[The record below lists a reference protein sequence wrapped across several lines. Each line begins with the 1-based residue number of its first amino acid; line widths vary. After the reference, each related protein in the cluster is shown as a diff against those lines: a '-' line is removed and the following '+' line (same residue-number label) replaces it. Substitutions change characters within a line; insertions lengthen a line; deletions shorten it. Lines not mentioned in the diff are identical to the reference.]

1 MTDDE
6 LEAKIREAEQRC
18 LLAVKTPEYI
28 EAWRDLVALIGQRS
42 PVKEKEKAQ

>member
-18 LLAVKTPEYI
+18 LLEAPEYV
-28 EAWRDLVALIGQRS
+28 EAWRSLVALIGQRS
-42 PVKEKEKAQ
+42 PVKEQESPPA